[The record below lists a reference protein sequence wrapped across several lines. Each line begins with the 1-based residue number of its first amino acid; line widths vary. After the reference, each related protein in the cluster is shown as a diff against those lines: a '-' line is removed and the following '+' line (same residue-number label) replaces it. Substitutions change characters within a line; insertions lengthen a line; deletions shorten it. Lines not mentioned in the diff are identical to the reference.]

1 MGNERRSGSLNR
13 GLSFERTLERAEK
26 EQKIVDV
33 TTVEILGK
41 IKALPLSEQSRIY
54 EALKEI
60 FRQTDVLARGKREG
74 SDLARAARSL
84 DGDYRSDPELTA
96 FTALDGEDFHAPR

>member
-1 MGNERRSGSLNR
+1 
-13 GLSFERTLERAEK
+13 
-26 EQKIVDV
+26 VDV

-60 FRQTDVLARGKREG
+60 FRQTAFPAAAKREE

-84 DGDYRSDPELTA
+84 EGDYRSDPELKA